1 MLNQLQSSLSL
12 SVVLLI
18 LVPAFKDLMTPED
31 ACIHNHKAKQS
42 GDQQWAI
49 RVPEMPLLS
58 GDDGRVPRAGAIVV
72 EGA

>member
-18 LVPAFKDLMTPED
+18 LLPAFKDLMTSED
-31 ACIHNHKAKQS
+31 AYIHNHKTKQS
-42 GDQQWAI
+42 GDQQW
-49 RVPEMPLLS
+49 VPEMPLLS
-58 GDDGRVPRAGAIVV
+58 GDDGRVPRAGAIVG